1 MGNCVLAGE
10 ACFAGKDFYLQ
21 PGVSRFVISL
31 KICLLYVKI
40 IFMFEMDIER
50 GYHVKFNKKGLLIVT
65 VLLALMLTACGGA
78 ADENDAEEVAKVNQ
92 GEVVAVVNGEEIY
105 EMEFQRQVDRMIA
118 ANENQ
123 GMVLEGEEGD
133 MVKAQIEDQI
143 IQYLVQQQVLLQEAH
158 SRGLEVTDEEVEK
171 DLEMIKDQFGS
182 KEAFEQIMED
192 NLFTEMELKET
203 LRTELTIEALL
214 EDESPEVTVDE
225 EELRE
230 YYSFYEMQYEQQMAM
245 IEQEEM
251 ELSEEEMEMMQLP
264 SFEEMKEELRQQITM
279 EKQQEYHMNMVD
291 ELMEASEIEILL

>member
-1 MGNCVLAGE
+1 MKVYLFCVRIDLT
-10 ACFAGKDFYLQ
+10 
-21 PGVSRFVISL
+21 
-31 KICLLYVKI
+31 
-40 IFMFEMDIER
+40 FEMDLER
-50 GYHVKFNKKGLLIVT
+50 GYHVKFNKKVSLIMVALF
-65 VLLALMLTACGGA
+65 VLTLTACGGA
-78 ADENDAEEVAKVNQ
+78 TDENDAEVDQ

-133 MVKAQIEDQI
+133 MVKAQIEDQV

-158 SRGLEVTDEEVEK
+158 SRGLQVTDEEVEN
-171 DLEMIKDQFGS
+171 DLEMIKEQFGS
-182 KEAFEQIMED
+182 EEEFEQIMED
-192 NLFTEMELKET
+192 NLFTEMELKQT

-230 YYSFYEMQYEQQMAM
+230 YYRFYEMQHEQQMAM

-251 ELSEEEMEMMQLP
+251 ELSEEELEMMQLP
-264 SFEEMKEELRQQITM
+264 SFEEMKEDLRQQITM

-291 ELMEASEIEILL
+291 ELMEASEIEILI